1 MPKFQI
7 QKLEFNSFNDWIS
20 LQGNIVKGFLKSEYT
35 LKIDVSQTNRLLN
48 AIQKINP
55 DVSIYDYL
63 ISYTDKDYSEY
74 KFNFEKISGN
84 ELSFSELQSESQS
97 QDFKMIRA

>member
-1 MPKFQI
+1 M
-7 QKLEFNSFNDWIS
+7 
-20 LQGNIVKGFLKSEYT
+20 KGFLKSEYT